1 MTGPSVLTPQQWV
14 ILSWELGEG
23 VVVWESYLLK
33 ITFVVVDLEMRLMG
47 FIAFGKFPE
56 LVLN

>member
-1 MTGPSVLTPQQWV
+1 MTGPSVLMPQQWV

-33 ITFVVVDLEMRLMG
+33 IAFVVVDLEMRLMG

-56 LVLN
+56 LFVN